1 MFAWQK
7 GGNTM
12 RSQASVPERTSP
24 VLTWLIIV
32 LSALLIVPLGFSL
45 LIIAFMIAIRKLG
58 MVRDRVR
65 QFNKNV
71 LNPVVLPQA
80 GRRLRFYAIVH
91 HVGRR
96 SGRSYSTPVVA
107 EPTADGFVIMLPY
120 GKQDDW
126 CRNVMAAGGGT
137 LFWRGQEYAVG
148 EPELIGGE
156 TALEMVP
163 SSKRF
168 ALRMLRI
175 PQSLKVKTLTQ
186 VPEPG
191 KVGEDLMSK
200 PS

>member
-1 MFAWQK
+1 
-7 GGNTM
+7 
-12 RSQASVPERTSP
+12 
-24 VLTWLIIV
+24 
-32 LSALLIVPLGFSL
+32 
-45 LIIAFMIAIRKLG
+45 

-71 LNPVVLPQA
+71 LNPVVLSLA

-120 GKQDDW
+120 GKQVDW

-137 LFWRGQEYAVG
+137 ILWCGREYTIG
-148 EPELIGGE
+148 EPELIDGE

-168 ALRMLRI
+168 ALSMLRI
-175 PQSLKVKTLTQ
+175 PQSLKVKTLAQ
-186 VPEPG
+186 VPEPET
-191 KVGEDLMSK
+191 VK
-200 PS
+200 PGV